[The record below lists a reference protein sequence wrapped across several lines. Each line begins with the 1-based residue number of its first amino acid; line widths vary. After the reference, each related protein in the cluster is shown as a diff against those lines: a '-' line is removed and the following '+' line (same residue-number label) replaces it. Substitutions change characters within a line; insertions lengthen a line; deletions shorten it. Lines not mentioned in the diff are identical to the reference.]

1 MRKGWTIA
9 LTLTALVTLNGCIL
23 PPVVT
28 LASYSVDIIT
38 YEATG
43 KTATDHVY
51 SAVARSDCS
60 FVRVLHEKPICIDP
74 PATTDTPANTVV
86 ASSQTGQTSDTEPV
100 PPTAVASAPPSQTAK
115 VTIGSFRDQA
125 NAERTV
131 ARYADWHPAI
141 TNVTVGG
148 QAFHRVVAS
157 ALSGDEAAALKAKL
171 AADQPARLRVA
182 QN

>member
-1 MRKGWTIA
+1 MRKGLIIA
-9 LTLTALVTLNGCIL
+9 LTLTALVTLNGCVL
-23 PPVVT
+23 PPIVT

-60 FVRVLHEKPICIDP
+60 FVRVLHEKPICVDP
-74 PATTDTPANTVV
+74 PATADAPANTAV
-86 ASSQTGQTSDTEPV
+86 ASSQTGQASDTEPASL
-100 PPTAVASAPPSQTAK
+100 TAVASATTSQTAK
-115 VTIGSFRDQA
+115 VTLGSFRDQA

-131 ARYADWHPAI
+131 ARYADWHPVI